1 MKKFFLFCAG
11 IDQEILEKCPSDEN
25 KYVGIGATVF
35 FTGVMA
41 LFSGGYALYTV
52 FDSWF
57 FALLFGGVWGLMIFN
72 LDRYIVSSMKSHGK
86 FGRDFL
92 IAFPRLVLA
101 LLLALVISKP
111 LELKIFDKEIN
122 AELIV
127 MEQEVFK
134 TQEDKIKERYESQI
148 IEKRAEVAGL
158 KSEIAAKTASRDT
171 LALMALQEADGT
183 GGSRNRNLGPI
194 YRAKKLDA
202 ENAQAELDA
211 LLAAHQPRISLLE
224 TEISAAEASIQ
235 SDISSLKRDSY
246 GGLAARMEAL
256 DRLSQRSEAIY
267 LASIFVI
274 LLFIAIETAPIM
286 VKLIS
291 HRSPYDYLLH
301 EHEHVYQMA
310 HHENTTLLANKIAN
324 NVKYNTEVG
333 TYQVNAKIAAEK
345 KLIDAALEQ
354 RVESLKDQPIN
365 WDDVFLRKSILE

>member
-57 FALLFGGVWGLMIFN
+57 FALLFGLIWGLMIFN

-158 KSEIAAKTASRDT
+158 KSEIVAKTASRDT

-235 SDISSLKRDSY
+235 SDIANLKRDSY

-333 TYQVNAKIAAEK
+333 THQVNAKIAAEK